1 MKISVLTI
9 FPDMLRPM
17 LESSILGRAIKNG
30 ILEIE
35 LVNIRDFSDNKH
47 HNTDDYPFGGGVGML
62 MMAQP
67 IFAAFESVKTSE
79 SLSIYLSPQGQVLS
93 PQIAKELAQEKHL
106 ILLCGHY
113 EGVDQRVLDHLIDR
127 ELSIGDYVLTGGEL
141 AALVVIDAAAR
152 FVDGVLGSVDS
163 ACEDSF
169 SDGLLEAPQYT
180 RPADFKGMRVPEV
193 LLNGNHAH
201 IAAWQREMQLR
212 VTLKKRPELLKQ
224 APLSEEDK
232 KTIEKIQAEEKLLA
246 KKELL

>member
-9 FPDMLRPM
+9 FPEMLRPM
-17 LESSILGRAIKNG
+17 LESSILGRAVKNG

-35 LVNIRDFSDNKH
+35 LINIRDFSENKH

-67 IFAAFESVKTSE
+67 IFSAFEHVKTNE
-79 SLSIYLSPQGQVLS
+79 SLSIYLSPQGQVFS
-93 PQIAKELAQEKHL
+93 PQTAKELAREKHL

-113 EGVDQRVLDHLIDR
+113 EGVDQRVLDCLIDR

-141 AALVVIDAAAR
+141 AALVVIDATAR

-163 ACEDSF
+163 AWEDSV
-169 SDGLLEAPQYT
+169 SVGLLEAPQYT
-180 RPADFKGMRVPEV
+180 RLADFKGMRVPDV

-212 VTLKKRPELLKQ
+212 VTLKKRPDLLIN

-232 KTIEKIQAEEKLLA
+232 KIRKNIQTEEKNTC
-246 KKELL
+246 